1 MTDAEEPLQAQ
12 LAALQEKHRALD
24 AEIASLES
32 FPYQDQLLLR
42 RLKKEKLRLKD
53 SIQRVRTM
61 LIPDLDA

>member
-1 MTDAEEPLQAQ
+1 MTDAEDPLQLQ

-24 AEIASLES
+24 AEIADLES

-53 SIQRVRTM
+53 SIQRVLSR